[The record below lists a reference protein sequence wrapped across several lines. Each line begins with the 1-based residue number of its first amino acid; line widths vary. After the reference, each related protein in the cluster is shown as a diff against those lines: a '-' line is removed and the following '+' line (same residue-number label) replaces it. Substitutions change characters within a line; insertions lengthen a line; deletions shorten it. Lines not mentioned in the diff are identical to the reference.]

1 MRSLPCFMA
10 FISRSTSLP
19 VEGEYLRPEL
29 FFAPVFFALVFFE
42 VDLVEPDLVELLFP
56 DLVELLFL
64 AELLFLVAPPR
75 VEDFFAELFFGLLL
89 RAEVV
94 LRALVLLRLEVV
106 FLAFVF
112 LRAPEDFFTEDF
124 FAADFFLVLD
134 DFLLAAFLVAINYPP
149 SKSDDQGF
157 RDSCMNVKEVE

>member
-42 VDLVEPDLVELLFP
+42 VDLVEP

>member
-42 VDLVEPDLVELLFP
+42 VDLVEP

-134 DFLLAAFLVAINYPP
+134 DFLLAAFLVAMNYPP